1 MKLISLCRRD
11 RFRVSAAVVIA
22 LALTATFA
30 GASPAVAATIP
41 ALGTLDGYDVL
52 AGTTV
57 TNTGATIVNDGDIGL
72 YPGSAVVGFPPGI
85 INNGVEHVADAQ
97 ALQAK
102 RDWTTA
108 YNDATSQTPPTQT
121 GIIDLAG
128 LTLTAGVYDGGA
140 ISNSGTLTLSGG
152 PSSVFIFRAAST
164 LTIGAGSTI
173 AFVGGATQC
182 NVFWTVAS
190 SATIG
195 TTATFAGTIL
205 ARTSISAATGAT
217 IGGRLLASTGAVT
230 LQGNTINRDV
240 AGCGARPAVVPSS
253 PIVTAASPT
262 AAPPSAA
269 PPRAAQSSASNGLAL
284 TGINPLPVGIPAL
297 LALGIGL
304 AFVIYRARRRSSADG
319 ASSK

>member
-1 MKLISLCRRD
+1 MKLSSFRRRD
-11 RFRVSAAVVIA
+11 RFRVSAAVVVA
-22 LALTATFA
+22 LALAATFA
-30 GASPAVAATIP
+30 GASPAVAATVP

-57 TNTGATIVNDGDIGL
+57 TNTGATIVNDGDVGL

-128 LTLTAGVYDGGA
+128 LTLTAGVYDGDA

-152 PSSVFIFRAAST
+152 PGSVFIFRAAST

-173 AFVGGATQC
+173 AFSGGATQC

-195 TTATFAGTIL
+195 TTATFAGTLL

-230 LQGNTINRDV
+230 LEGNTINRDV
-240 AGCGARPAVVPSS
+240 ADCGARPAIVASS
-253 PIVTAASPT
+253 PIVTAA
-262 AAPPSAA
+262 PPSATPA
-269 PPRAAQSSASNGLAL
+269 RAAAPSANSGLAL

-297 LALGIGL
+297 LALAIGVAL
-304 AFVIYRARRRSSADG
+304 VIYRTRRRNSANG
-319 ASSK
+319 APSK

>member
-1 MKLISLCRRD
+1 MKLLSLRRGV

-22 LALTATFA
+22 LALAATFA
-30 GASPAVAATIP
+30 GASPAVAATTVP
-41 ALGTLDGYDVL
+41 LGTLEGYDVL
-52 AGTTV
+52 AATTV
-57 TNTGATIVNDGDIGL
+57 TNTGATIVNDGDVGL

-108 YNDATSQTPPTQT
+108 YGDATSQTPPTQT

-128 LTLTAGVYDGGA
+128 RTLTAGVYDGDA
-140 ISNSGTLTLSGG
+140 ISNSGTLTLSGD

-173 AFVGGATQC
+173 AFSGGATQC

-195 TTATFAGTIL
+195 TTATFAGTLL

-240 AGCGARPAVVPSS
+240 ADCGARPAIVPSS
-253 PIVTAASPT
+253 PIVTAAPPS

-269 PPRAAQSSASNGLAL
+269 APSADSGLAV
-284 TGINPLPVGIPAL
+284 TGINPLPVGLPAL
-297 LALGIGL
+297 LALAIGA
-304 AFVIYRARRRSSADG
+304 AFLTYRARRKSSGDG